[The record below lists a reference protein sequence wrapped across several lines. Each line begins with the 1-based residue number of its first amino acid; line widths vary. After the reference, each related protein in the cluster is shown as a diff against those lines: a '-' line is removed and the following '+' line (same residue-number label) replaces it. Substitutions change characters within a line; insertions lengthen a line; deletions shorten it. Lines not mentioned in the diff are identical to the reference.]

1 MHRYVYPQYLIDMV
15 DDNTHLET
23 MIELDQRNLTV
34 QHSDGTVTM
43 SSANDDSD
51 ADEDATPRQRDFH
64 ADEISASEGKPAEVL
79 SDNKSW
85 QQTPSAL
92 KKGHSSQDAFQD
104 DMDSNTNSEGGQG
117 EEVTGMR
124 GGGKYNATI
133 NVVCQVEILVHC
145 SYLSN

>member
-15 DDNTHLET
+15 DNNTHLET
-23 MIELDQRNLTV
+23 MIELDQHNLTV
-34 QHSDGTVTM
+34 RHSDGTVTV
-43 SSANDDSD
+43 SSANDDLD
-51 ADEDATPRQRDFH
+51 ADEDATPCRHDFC
-64 ADEISASEGKPAEVL
+64 ADEISASEGQPAEVL
-79 SDNKSW
+79 SDDKSW

-104 DMDSNTNSEGGQG
+104 NMDSDTDSEGRQG

-124 GGGKYNATI
+124 GGGKYNVTI

>member
-1 MHRYVYPQYLIDMV
+1 MV

-34 QHSDGTVTM
+34 RHSDGTVTV
-43 SSANDDSD
+43 SSANNDLD
-51 ADEDATPRQRDFH
+51 ADEDATPHRRDFC
-64 ADEISASEGKPAEVL
+64 ADKISASEGKPAEVP
-79 SDNKSW
+79 SNNESW
-85 QQTPSAL
+85 RQTPSAL

-104 DMDSNTNSEGGQG
+104 NMDSDTDSEGGQG

-124 GGGKYNATI
+124 GGGKYNVTI
-133 NVVCQVEILVHC
+133 NVVCQVKILVHC